1 MVKVILVDKN
11 ANIKETLVK
20 NFQEDSLYKKCN
32 FRNANNFGKVH
43 TFELTFEGKRIYI
56 SVYAKNSGRA
66 NTENKY
72 ELPPPI
78 DKELYFGNMIVLK
91 HKEKEITPLT
101 VENLTK
107 LEWGK
112 IYEKMFGGFDDLD
125 VEEEESEEEEIPAE
139 FLTKEGYSKEDGFIV
154 DDDEEIEIEGD
165 DEEGDDEEAEDDLDD
180 EEDDEDY
187 VPSNETED
195 EDEEEDEEEYEDE
208 DYSEED
214 SDIGSELSEESYV
227 SESDGETLK
236 EN

>member
-11 ANIKETLVK
+11 ARVKETLVK
-20 NFQEDSLYKKCN
+20 NFQEENLYKKCN
-32 FRNANNFGKVH
+32 FRNANNFGRVN
-43 TFELTFEGKRIYI
+43 TFELTFEGKKIYI

-78 DKELYFGNMIVLK
+78 DKELYFGNIIVLK
-91 HKEKEITPLT
+91 HKEEEITALT

-125 VEEEESEEEEIPAE
+125 QEEEESEDEEIPAE
-139 FLTKEGYSKEDGFIV
+139 FLTKEGYSKEDGFV
-154 DDDEEIEIEGD
+154 VEGD
-165 DEEGDDEEAEDDLDD
+165 DEDIEIDIDDGEEEDEE
-180 EEDDEDY
+180 EEEEEEDY
-187 VPSNETED
+187 VPSNETE
-195 EDEEEDEEEYEDE
+195 EEDEEDDEGEEEYDE
-208 DYSEED
+208 EYTDED

-227 SESDGETLK
+227 SEVEE
-236 EN
+236 ENAQEN

>member
-11 ANIKETLVK
+11 ARVKETLVK
-20 NFQEDSLYKKCN
+20 NFQEENLYKKCN
-32 FRNANNFGKVH
+32 FRNANNFGRVN
-43 TFELTFEGKRIYI
+43 TFELTFEGKKIYI

-78 DKELYFGNMIVLK
+78 DKELYFGNIIVLK
-91 HKEKEITPLT
+91 HKEEEITALT

-125 VEEEESEEEEIPAE
+125 QEEEESEDEEIPAE
-139 FLTKEGYSKEDGFIV
+139 FLTKEGYSKEDGFV
-154 DDDEEIEIEGD
+154 VEGD
-165 DEEGDDEEAEDDLDD
+165 DEDIEIDIDDGEEEDEE
-180 EEDDEDY
+180 EEEEEDY
-187 VPSNETED
+187 VPSNETE
-195 EDEEEDEEEYEDE
+195 EEDEEDDEGEEEYDE
-208 DYSEED
+208 EYTDED

-227 SESDGETLK
+227 SEVEE
-236 EN
+236 ENAQEN

>member
-20 NFQEDSLYKKCN
+20 NFQEENLYKKCN
-32 FRNANNFGKVH
+32 FRNANNFGKVN
-43 TFELTFEGKRIYI
+43 TFELTFEGKKIYI

-78 DKELYFGNMIVLK
+78 DKELYFGNIIVLK
-91 HKEKEITPLT
+91 HKEEEITALT

-107 LEWGK
+107 LEWDK

-125 VEEEESEEEEIPAE
+125 QEEEESEEEEIPAE
-139 FLTKEGYSKEDGFIV
+139 FLTKEGYSKEDGFVV
-154 DDDEEIEIEGD
+154 DDDEDIDIDID
-165 DEEGDDEEAEDDLDD
+165 DEEQDEEQDEDN
-180 EEDDEDY
+180 EEEEEDY

-195 EDEEEDEEEYEDE
+195 EDEDEEEDEDEDEEEYSD
-208 DYSEED
+208 ED

-227 SESDGETLK
+227 SDTEE
-236 EN
+236 ENAQEN

>member
-11 ANIKETLVK
+11 ARVKETLVK
-20 NFQEDSLYKKCN
+20 NFQEENLYKKCN
-32 FRNANNFGKVH
+32 FRNANNFGRVN
-43 TFELTFEGKRIYI
+43 TFELTFEGKKIYI

-78 DKELYFGNMIVLK
+78 DKELYFGNIIVLK
-91 HKEKEITPLT
+91 HKEEEITALT

-125 VEEEESEEEEIPAE
+125 QEEEESEDEEIPAE
-139 FLTKEGYSKEDGFIV
+139 FLTKEGYSKEDGFV
-154 DDDEEIEIEGD
+154 VEGD
-165 DEEGDDEEAEDDLDD
+165 DEDIEIDIDDGEEEDEE
-180 EEDDEDY
+180 EEEEEDY
-187 VPSNETED
+187 VPSNETE
-195 EDEEEDEEEYEDE
+195 EEDEEDDEGEEEYDE
-208 DYSEED
+208 EYTDED

-227 SESDGETLK
+227 SEVEE
-236 EN
+236 ENAQGN

>member
-11 ANIKETLVK
+11 ARVKETLVK
-20 NFQEDSLYKKCN
+20 NFQEENLYKKCN
-32 FRNANNFGKVH
+32 FRNANNFGKVN
-43 TFELTFEGKRIYI
+43 TFELTFEGKKIYI

-78 DKELYFGNMIVLK
+78 DKELYFGNIIVLK
-91 HKEKEITPLT
+91 HKEEEITALT

-125 VEEEESEEEEIPAE
+125 QEEEESEDEEIPAE
-139 FLTKEGYSKEDGFIV
+139 FLTKEGYSKEDGFV
-154 DDDEEIEIEGD
+154 VEGD
-165 DEEGDDEEAEDDLDD
+165 DEDIEIDIDDGEEEEDEE
-180 EEDDEDY
+180 EEEDY
-187 VPSNETED
+187 VPSNETEEEDEEDD
-195 EDEEEDEEEYEDE
+195 EDEEEYDEEYTD
-208 DYSEED
+208 ED

-227 SESDGETLK
+227 SEVEE
-236 EN
+236 ENAQEN